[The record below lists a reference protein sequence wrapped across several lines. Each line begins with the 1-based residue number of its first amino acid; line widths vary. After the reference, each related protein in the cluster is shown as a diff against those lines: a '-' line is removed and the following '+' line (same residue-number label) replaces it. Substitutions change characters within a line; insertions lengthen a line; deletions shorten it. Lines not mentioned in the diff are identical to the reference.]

1 MKFFETSKQY
11 SFKKSTY
18 VNLRWIG
25 IIGQIVAVNF
35 VYLILNFKFDEENT
49 LGINK
54 NITKGLTIPPVK

>member
-25 IIGQIVAVNF
+25 ILGQLISVYF
-35 VYLILNFKFDEENT
+35 VYLILNFRFDFILSNLVIS
-49 LGINK
+49 LGVLSN
-54 NITKGLTIPPVK
+54 LYL